1 MLLRAMLPAM
11 RAACSATGALTAA
24 ELTAWRARDALQGRQ
39 VEAPVAGEVTGVS
52 ASGALLVRTASGA
65 IVPAVQGSVRLAS
78 PMLQE

>member
-1 MLLRAMLPAM
+1 
-11 RAACSATGALTAA
+11 
-24 ELTAWRARDALQGRQ
+24 

-78 PMLQE
+78 APLQE